1 MLPMSWSLF
10 MAALFALQ
18 PVAGPSAPDFSRS
31 YGVWVS
37 VDKGEC
43 VYWLTD
49 VGLDAQQLTDAL
61 SNNYQAKFGLEILTS
76 RGTPRRCVAEARAS
90 ASKAGFMLIRARRGT
105 DKDRLH
111 GIP

>member
-1 MLPMSWSLF
+1 MLQMLWTLLL
-10 MAALFALQ
+10 AAFASTPNASPTAQ
-18 PVAGPSAPDFSRS
+18 DFSRS

-37 VDKGEC
+37 VDKDQC

-49 VGLDAQQLTDAL
+49 VGLDGRQLTDAL
-61 SNNYQAKFGLEILTS
+61 SDGYQAQFGLEILTS
-76 RGTPRRCVAEARAS
+76 SDTPRWCVAEARAA
-90 ASKAGFMLIRARRGT
+90 ASKAGFTLIRARRGT

>member
-1 MLPMSWSLF
+1 MLWTLF
-10 MAALFALQ
+10 LIA
-18 PVAGPSAPDFSRS
+18 VSASPPTASPPAQDFSRS

-43 VYWLTD
+43 IYWLTD
-49 VGLDAQQLTDAL
+49 VGQDAQQLTETL
-61 SNNYQAKFGLEILTS
+61 SENYQPQLGLEILTT
-76 RGTPRRCVAEARAS
+76 RDTPKRCVKEARVA
-90 ASKAGFMLIRARRGT
+90 ASKAGFRLIRARRGT

>member
-1 MLPMSWSLF
+1 MLLMLWSLF
-10 MAALFALQ
+10 IAALFALT
-18 PVAGPSAPDFSRS
+18 PTAGSAAQNFSQS

-37 VDKGEC
+37 VDDGEC

-49 VGLDAQQLTDAL
+49 VGLNAQQLTDAL
-61 SNNYQAKFGLEILTS
+61 SHDYQAQLGLEILTS
-76 RGTPRRCVAEARAS
+76 RDTPRRCMAEARAS
-90 ASKAGFMLIRARRGT
+90 ASKAGFTLIRARRGT

>member
-1 MLPMSWSLF
+1 MLPMSFSLF
-10 MAALFALQ
+10 VGALFALR
-18 PVAGPSAPDFSRS
+18 PAASSTAPDFSRS

-49 VGLDAQQLTDAL
+49 VGLDAQQLRDAL
-61 SNNYQAKFGLEILTS
+61 SKNYQSQLGLEILTS
-76 RGTPRRCVAEARAS
+76 RSTPKRCVAEARAS
-90 ASKAGFMLIRARRGT
+90 ASKAGFTLIRARRGT

>member
-1 MLPMSWSLF
+1 MLLMVWSLF
-10 MAALFALQ
+10 VGALIAL
-18 PVAGPSAPDFSRS
+18 PPAAGPTAPDFSTS

-37 VDKGEC
+37 LDKGQC
-43 VYWLTD
+43 MYWLTD

-61 SNNYQAKFGLEILTS
+61 SNDYQTKLGLEILTS
-76 RGTPRRCVAEARAS
+76 PGTPRRCVAEARAS
-90 ASKAGFMLIRARRGT
+90 ASRAGFTIIRARRGT

>member
-1 MLPMSWSLF
+1 MLLMLLELIL
-10 MAALFALQ
+10 AAVSAS
-18 PVAGPSAPDFSRS
+18 PPTPSPPAQDFSRS

-43 VYWLTD
+43 IYWLTD
-49 VGLDAQQLTDAL
+49 VGLDAQQLTETL
-61 SNNYQAKFGLEILTS
+61 SENYQAQLGIEILTS
-76 RGTPRRCVAEARAS
+76 RDTPKRCVTEARQAAS
-90 ASKAGFMLIRARRGT
+90 RAGFTLIRARAGT